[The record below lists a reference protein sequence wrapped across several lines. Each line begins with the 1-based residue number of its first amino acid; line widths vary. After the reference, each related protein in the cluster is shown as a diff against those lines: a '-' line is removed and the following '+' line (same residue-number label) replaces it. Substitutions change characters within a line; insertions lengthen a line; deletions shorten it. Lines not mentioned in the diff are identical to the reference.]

1 MRTSLNDIK
10 NDDDYLQGKLS
21 PGDSLFFQA
30 RMIVD
35 PFQRMK
41 VLMLKKVHVLV
52 KMYGRNKLKSE
63 LDELHNRIFHHP
75 EKRLFRQRIEKIF
88 NEK

>member
-10 NDDDYLQGKLS
+10 MDDDYLNGKLS

-30 RMIVD
+30 RMIID
-35 PFQRMK
+35 PFHRIK
-41 VLMLKKVHVLV
+41 VSLLRKAHVLI
-52 KMYGRNKLKSE
+52 KLYGRKNLRSE
-63 LDELHNRIFHHP
+63 LNAMHNHIFSDP